1 MTAVLLND
9 LVNGDPRMLDG
20 WNYLRCVEPNA
31 SGGRVCV
38 GYFCAYGLVVND
50 GLDDCVNA
58 YIGRALAR
66 KTN

>member
-38 GYFCAYGLVVND
+38 GFFFAYGLWVDAGGDYDYYGV
-50 GLDDCVNA
+50 
-58 YIGRALAR
+58 GRALAR
-66 KTN
+66 KS